1 MVPID
6 EKDGRTKQTILG
18 DIAVFL
24 ASDDPGVS
32 KDDKD
37 VVFGCVAMLEI
48 VLYLLETDEPVGISG
63 DIDHCSFLR

>member
-18 DIAVFL
+18 DIAVLL
-24 ASDDPGVS
+24 APDDPGVA
-32 KDDKD
+32 KDDED
-37 VVFGCVAMLEI
+37 VVFGCEAMLEI
-48 VLYLLETDEPVGISG
+48 VLYLLEIDEPVSVSG

>member
-1 MVPID
+1 MVPIE

-24 ASDDPGVS
+24 APDDPGVS

-48 VLYLLETDEPVGISG
+48 VLYLLEIDEPVSVSG